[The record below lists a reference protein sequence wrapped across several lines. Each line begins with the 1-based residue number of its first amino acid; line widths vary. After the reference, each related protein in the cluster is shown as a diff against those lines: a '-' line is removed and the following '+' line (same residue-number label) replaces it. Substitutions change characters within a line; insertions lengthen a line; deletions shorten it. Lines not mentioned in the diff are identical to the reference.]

1 MKNNIKRKDNIKSVT
16 LVIDAYDDRK
26 LEIPLE
32 VWQVDVI
39 CRMLGLSV
47 DTANLDTYSMRS
59 KEQVDEDMKMYY
71 HILRNLHN
79 KEQDN
84 ITAGGNIILKI
95 IPQNTENLLWN
106 KLYNEY
112 KFTPK
117 IHGQFEWIKIP
128 IENKTYHKDT
138 PWSDE
143 QEHLINSFL
152 EELVSDKMYAF
163 DWQHDCFTFSPKEY
177 IPCDYEYYDTN
188 RKCTVYFPTYYPNG
202 DYHLFFD
209 SDWKYGIFGNPWKKE
224 IIVMGKN
231 LIKKFESNKT
241 NLNIN

>member
-1 MKNNIKRKDNIKSVT
+1 M
-16 LVIDAYDDRK
+16 
-26 LEIPLE
+26 
-32 VWQVDVI
+32 
-39 CRMLGLSV
+39 
-47 DTANLDTYSMRS
+47 
-59 KEQVDEDMKMYY
+59 
-71 HILRNLHN
+71 
-79 KEQDN
+79 
-84 ITAGGNIILKI
+84 KI

-152 EELVSDKMYAF
+152 EELVSDEVYAF
-163 DWQHDCFTFSPKEY
+163 DWQHDCFLFSPKEY
-177 IPCDYEYYDTN
+177 IPFNYEYYDTN
-188 RKCTVYFPTYYPNG
+188 RKCNVYFPTYYPNG

-209 SDWKYGIFGNPWKKE
+209 PDWNYGIFGNPWKKE
-224 IIVMGKN
+224 IIIMGKI
-231 LIKKFESNKT
+231 LIEKFESNKT

>member
-1 MKNNIKRKDNIKSVT
+1 M
-16 LVIDAYDDRK
+16 
-26 LEIPLE
+26 
-32 VWQVDVI
+32 
-39 CRMLGLSV
+39 
-47 DTANLDTYSMRS
+47 
-59 KEQVDEDMKMYY
+59 
-71 HILRNLHN
+71 
-79 KEQDN
+79 
-84 ITAGGNIILKI
+84 KI

-163 DWQHDCFTFSPKEY
+163 DWQHDCFTF
-177 IPCDYEYYDTN
+177 
-188 RKCTVYFPTYYPNG
+188 PTYYPNG

-231 LIKKFESNKT
+231 LIEKFESNKT

>member
-71 HILRNLHN
+71 HILINLHN

-84 ITAGGNIILKI
+84 ITAGGI
-95 IPQNTENLLWN
+95 
-106 KLYNEY
+106 
-112 KFTPK
+112 
-117 IHGQFEWIKIP
+117 
-128 IENKTYHKDT
+128 
-138 PWSDE
+138 
-143 QEHLINSFL
+143 
-152 EELVSDKMYAF
+152 
-163 DWQHDCFTFSPKEY
+163 
-177 IPCDYEYYDTN
+177 
-188 RKCTVYFPTYYPNG
+188 
-202 DYHLFFD
+202 
-209 SDWKYGIFGNPWKKE
+209 
-224 IIVMGKN
+224 
-231 LIKKFESNKT
+231 
-241 NLNIN
+241 

>member
-1 MKNNIKRKDNIKSVT
+1 M
-16 LVIDAYDDRK
+16 
-26 LEIPLE
+26 
-32 VWQVDVI
+32 
-39 CRMLGLSV
+39 
-47 DTANLDTYSMRS
+47 
-59 KEQVDEDMKMYY
+59 
-71 HILRNLHN
+71 
-79 KEQDN
+79 
-84 ITAGGNIILKI
+84 KI

-163 DWQHDCFTFSPKEY
+163 DWQHD
-177 IPCDYEYYDTN
+177 
-188 RKCTVYFPTYYPNG
+188 YFPQKNISLVIMNIMTLTENV
-202 DYHLFFD
+202 LFIFLPTIRM
-209 SDWKYGIFGNPWKKE
+209 GIIIYFLILTGNMEYLEILGKK
-224 IIVMGKN
+224 K
-231 LIKKFESNKT
+231 L
-241 NLNIN
+241 L

>member
-1 MKNNIKRKDNIKSVT
+1 M
-16 LVIDAYDDRK
+16 
-26 LEIPLE
+26 
-32 VWQVDVI
+32 
-39 CRMLGLSV
+39 
-47 DTANLDTYSMRS
+47 
-59 KEQVDEDMKMYY
+59 
-71 HILRNLHN
+71 
-79 KEQDN
+79 
-84 ITAGGNIILKI
+84 
-95 IPQNTENLLWN
+95 
-106 KLYNEY
+106 
-112 KFTPK
+112 
-117 IHGQFEWIKIP
+117 
-128 IENKTYHKDT
+128 
-138 PWSDE
+138 
-143 QEHLINSFL
+143 
-152 EELVSDKMYAF
+152 EELVSDKTYAF

>member
-1 MKNNIKRKDNIKSVT
+1 M
-16 LVIDAYDDRK
+16 
-26 LEIPLE
+26 
-32 VWQVDVI
+32 
-39 CRMLGLSV
+39 
-47 DTANLDTYSMRS
+47 
-59 KEQVDEDMKMYY
+59 
-71 HILRNLHN
+71 
-79 KEQDN
+79 
-84 ITAGGNIILKI
+84 KI

-163 DWQHDCFTFSPKEY
+163 D
-177 IPCDYEYYDTN
+177 
-188 RKCTVYFPTYYPNG
+188 
-202 DYHLFFD
+202 
-209 SDWKYGIFGNPWKKE
+209 
-224 IIVMGKN
+224 
-231 LIKKFESNKT
+231 
-241 NLNIN
+241 

>member
-71 HILRNLHN
+71 HILRYLHN

-84 ITAGGNIILKI
+84 ITAGG
-95 IPQNTENLLWN
+95 
-106 KLYNEY
+106 
-112 KFTPK
+112 
-117 IHGQFEWIKIP
+117 
-128 IENKTYHKDT
+128 
-138 PWSDE
+138 
-143 QEHLINSFL
+143 
-152 EELVSDKMYAF
+152 M
-163 DWQHDCFTFSPKEY
+163 
-177 IPCDYEYYDTN
+177 
-188 RKCTVYFPTYYPNG
+188 
-202 DYHLFFD
+202 
-209 SDWKYGIFGNPWKKE
+209 
-224 IIVMGKN
+224 
-231 LIKKFESNKT
+231 
-241 NLNIN
+241 